1 MADRDGKV
9 KYSPIVSLTSQCGQ
23 DDHLELFP
31 NPVPP
36 GSRNVKIN
44 MQSRRSGRATL
55 LLRNITGQVVL
66 NRSIVLIEGL
76 NTVDLQTAG
85 FARGTYLLSVINEKG
100 QSLFQL
106 QKVIK

>member
-1 MADRDGKV
+1 
-9 KYSPIVSLTSQCGQ
+9 
-23 DDHLELFP
+23 
-31 NPVPP
+31 
-36 GSRNVKIN
+36 
-44 MQSRRSGRATL
+44 
-55 LLRNITGQVVL
+55 VL
-66 NRSIVLIEGL
+66 VEGL